1 MYDGFKKY
9 LHMFLFFN
17 EIFFILL
24 DSYVAFVIIKK
35 LSGIS
40 FLIQVNIKYL
50 DYYHFLVWNIIL
62 KIDRY
67 LSKIMFAL
75 IFRMISQI
83 K

>member
-17 EIFFILL
+17 EIFFILS

-50 DYYHFLVWNIIL
+50 DYYHFLV
-62 KIDRY
+62 
-67 LSKIMFAL
+67 
-75 IFRMISQI
+75 
-83 K
+83 